1 MFAVSAY
8 IYATRNFAH
17 DTSIVW
23 LVFCGPDCNM
33 IAKQGGGP
41 DGRPSWAG
49 SGPRAGGCPPLHYTI
64 QLQVIIREQH
74 NVPPKTQENTQTPS
88 DPLLP
93 GLYSISPVVDAQER
107 TGLLRLLQCRGPG

>member
-17 DTSIVW
+17 DTSIFW

-49 SGPRAGGCPPLHYTI
+49 SGPRAGGCPPLLH
-64 QLQVIIREQH
+64 
-74 NVPPKTQENTQTPS
+74 KTT
-88 DPLLP
+88 
-93 GLYSISPVVDAQER
+93 
-107 TGLLRLLQCRGPG
+107 RGRRGKLANGAR